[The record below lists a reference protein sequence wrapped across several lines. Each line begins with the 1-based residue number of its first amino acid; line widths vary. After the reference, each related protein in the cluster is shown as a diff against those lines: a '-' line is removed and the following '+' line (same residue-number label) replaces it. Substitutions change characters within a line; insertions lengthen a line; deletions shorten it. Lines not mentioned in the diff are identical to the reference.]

1 MPLRLINGLPKR
13 RATELDS
20 ATHRQSARVNY
31 PRQQKNTSINKSV
44 SDAG

>member
-13 RATELDS
+13 RAADLDS
-20 ATHRQSARVNY
+20 AIHRQSARIY
-31 PRQQKNTSINKSV
+31 HPHRQKNTSINESV